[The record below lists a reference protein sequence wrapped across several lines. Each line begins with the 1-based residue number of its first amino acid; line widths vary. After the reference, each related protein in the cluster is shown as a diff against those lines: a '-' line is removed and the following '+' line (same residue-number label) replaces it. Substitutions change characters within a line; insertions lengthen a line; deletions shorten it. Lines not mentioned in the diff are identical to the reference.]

1 MVRVVVGMALVVA
14 LAVGCSDDDPVTE
27 PGQSAGTTVPTPTSI
42 GPTSPSTPAPTTTTT
57 PLPAAPWAGPKLP
70 SDQVPAVLLQEWRAG
85 GAREDCA
92 ALAPADLGPAASGTP
107 RRANFGERAWGVAW
121 DVPGAPGRQASGEP
135 CPSCG
140 RGTVVVAGTGLDVGA
155 RGGPPPAPVLP
166 NVRRWAD
173 GSSARYGL
181 EGGSGPAY
189 LAQLEVAGERCLY
202 NVVSF
207 LGQAHLERLLDSLR
221 FVEGAP

>member
-1 MVRVVVGMALVVA
+1 MAQVLVGLALVVA
-14 LAVGCSDDDPVTE
+14 LVAGCSDDDPARE
-27 PGQSAGTTVPTPTSI
+27 PGQSAGTTVTRATSTSTSTSSAPTST
-42 GPTSPSTPAPTTTTT
+42 TS

-135 CPSCG
+135 CSSCG
-140 RGTVVVAGTGLDVGA
+140 RGTVVVAGTGLDVGPP
-155 RGGPPPAPVLP
+155 GGPPAPVLP

-181 EGGSGPAY
+181 EGGTGPAY

>member
-1 MVRVVVGMALVVA
+1 MARVLVGMALVVA
-14 LAVGCSDDDPVTE
+14 LAAGCRDDDP
-27 PGQSAGTTVPTPTSI
+27 GTTVTAPTSTTTA
-42 GPTSPSTPAPTTTTT
+42 PTTTVPTTTTT
-57 PLPAAPWAGPKLP
+57 GAGPTSTTSPLPAPPWAGPKLRG
-70 SDQVPAVLLQEWRAG
+70 DQVPAVLVQEWRAG

-107 RRANFGERAWGVAW
+107 RRANFGDRAWAVAW

-135 CPSCG
+135 CSSCG
-140 RGTVVVAGTGLDVGA
+140 RGTVVVAGTSLDVGPPGA
-155 RGGPPPAPVLP
+155 PPPANLP

-173 GSSARYGL
+173 GSSARYGP
-181 EGGSGPAY
+181 EGGTGPAY